1 MHFVESSFHSSHV
14 CISAVAGCR
23 IYATV
28 TTSSVRAF
36 PSLWSGYVRPL
47 RLVRTDGLVQ
57 D

>member
-36 PSLWSGYVRPL
+36 PSLWSGFVRPL
-47 RLVRTDGLVQ
+47 RLVRTDGLVE